1 MTSRIRTYLAIEALA
16 FFLAASVHA
25 GLTVHGYEHQKA
37 MIAETVIGV
46 VVALGLLAS
55 FVSAHATRIAAISVQ
70 AFALLGTLVGVS
82 TIIAGIGPRTVPD
95 YTFHAGILVVLVM
108 GLRTAVMAQES
119 VPGQLPQP
127 R

>member
-1 MTSRIRTYLAIEALA
+1 MA

-37 MIAETVIGV
+37 MIAETVIGIV
-46 VVALGLLAS
+46 LSLGLLTS

-82 TIIAGIGPRTVPD
+82 VIIAGIGPRSIPD
-95 YTFHAGILVVLVM
+95 YLFHTGILVVLGM
-108 GLRTAVMAQES
+108 GLRTAVMAYE
-119 VPGQLPQP
+119 GRQLPHSSQK
-127 R
+127 RA